1 MAAKTTYLRSSMSM
15 VSIVKSR
22 FHWARHGSL
31 VLSTCACQPML
42 TYPLP
47 GATYLAILRVH
58 TRQVDLGCEGY
69 LRGDVGV
76 AWPAVDLDAVDA
88 VLVDTLHVQS
98 VNMCPECYTLV
109 LTCGGPRIVPFQS
122 DMRRSSPL
130 SRPYEHASIES
141 LALKPRHDH

>member
-1 MAAKTTYLRSSMSM
+1 MADKRAYLRSSMSM

-31 VLSTCACQPML
+31 VLSTCVCQPIL

-47 GATYLAILRVH
+47 RATYLAILRVH
-58 TRQVDLGCEGY
+58 TRQVDLGCKGY

-98 VNMCPECYTLV
+98 VNMCPECTRLYLRV
-109 LTCGGPRIVPFQS
+109 GAQGSCHSSLT
-122 DMRRSSPL
+122 
-130 SRPYEHASIES
+130 
-141 LALKPRHDH
+141 